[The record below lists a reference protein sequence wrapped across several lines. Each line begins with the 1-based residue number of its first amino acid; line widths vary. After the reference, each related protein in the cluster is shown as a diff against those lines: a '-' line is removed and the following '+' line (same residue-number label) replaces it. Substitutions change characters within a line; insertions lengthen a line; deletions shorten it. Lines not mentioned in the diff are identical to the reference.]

1 MDKTECEIINEDTTK
16 IIWLLIDIIDK
27 FVKQYQ
33 QNHDQFTTYNE
44 QRILDEVKSMMVE
57 VQDYDVFVQSL
68 EQSNHLA
75 FINKTDKLITAKEAD
90 KIYLD
95 NRIKLI
101 VFLCARALHLADPNK
116 DADRAIFAIH
126 WFGQAQYQIGMFAAE
141 YSENIHNRW
150 QRVKGGIKT
159 TSKKY
164 ADKNRTWY
172 NAYATFE
179 RKNDKGGDWTGS
191 RMTELVSK
199 IIKESKG
206 NLKDRRTVKGKI
218 LDWQQGKNIPEIE

>member
-1 MDKTECEIINEDTTK
+1 MRLNLQQ
-16 IIWLLIDIIDK
+16 LLDL
-27 FVKQYQ
+27 
-33 QNHDQFTTYNE
+33 T
-44 QRILDEVKSMMVE
+44 
-57 VQDYDVFVQSL
+57 
-68 EQSNHLA
+68 
-75 FINKTDKLITAKEAD
+75 
-90 KIYLD
+90 
-95 NRIKLI
+95 
-101 VFLCARALHLADPNK
+101 
-116 DADRAIFAIH
+116 
-126 WFGQAQYQIGMFAAE
+126 
-141 YSENIHNRW
+141 